1 MAQDMALRA
10 VAGVEG
16 TNVERRS
23 FLKLGVGAL
32 VGESLTR
39 NVAAALPGAAALVVN
54 DANVKYFGVF
64 RETAPQS
71 TKPRG
76 WIRELLTRQMN
87 GLAKHHAVSGYPF
100 DTCLW
105 AGRIPSMSHGDA
117 WWPYE
122 QTGYLLDGME
132 RLGLVMEDA
141 DLLGLSRANF
151 QYVLASAAADGT
163 LGPTHI
169 GAINWPHAVFFRS
182 MTAEFDATGKTAIA
196 AAIARHYKG
205 RPVNYGRGFRDC
217 ANVETMVRLYGVSGD
232 PEMLALAKRTYANFD
247 QTHTVTDLAH
257 LSDDKPCGE
266 HGVTFN
272 ETAKQPAILYLAT
285 GEQAMLDASL
295 NAYRKV
301 DRDDMLA
308 SGLHSAEEK
317 LRGNDQGL
325 YHETC
330 NVSDYTWS
338 VGYLLMA
345 TGDASWADHIEKTT
359 FNAGLGSIGKDFKA
373 HQYFSSPNQVVAR
386 HGIVSSYNVNR
397 VAFRPGHDTECC
409 SGNVHRF
416 LPNYVMRQWMRT
428 PQGGVVAALYGA
440 SVHKTTVRG
449 VPVAIEQKTEYPFSS
464 KVTLTVRCS
473 RPVAFPLHVRI
484 PGWAEQPEIKV
495 NGRRWPGLCQPAS
508 FETIDRTFAN
518 GDTVEMTFPMRVRM
532 RLWGAGAVSIER
544 GPLVYSL
551 KIDEAA
557 TPVFGEKTA
566 PDFPAWDILPA
577 SPWNYG
583 LQVKE
588 FDIASQV
595 QVVER
600 TVEGF
605 PWDVGNSPIELRL
618 PARRI
623 SAWTLPEKTN
633 PALPEKPVGDGE
645 VETVTL
651 VPYGATRIRLTV
663 FPLLG

>member
-1 MAQDMALRA
+1 MQEM
-10 VAGVEG
+10 
-16 TNVERRS
+16 
-23 FLKLGVGAL
+23 
-32 VGESLTR
+32 
-39 NVAAALPGAAALVVN
+39 
-54 DANVKYFGVF
+54 
-64 RETAPQS
+64 
-71 TKPRG
+71 
-76 WIRELLTRQMN
+76 LTRQIN

-105 AGRIPSMSHGDA
+105 AGRIASMPHGDP

-122 QTGYLLDGME
+122 QTGYLLDGLE
-132 RLGLVMEDA
+132 RLGLVMDEKS
-141 DLLGLSRANF
+141 LLAETRANF
-151 QYVLASAAADGT
+151 QYVLANAAADGS
-163 LGPTHI
+163 LGPTHV
-169 GAINWPHAVFFRS
+169 GPTNWPHAVFFRS
-182 MTAEFDATGKTAIA
+182 MTAEHDATGG
-196 AAIARHYKG
+196 AAIPAALTRHYMG
-205 RPVNYGRGFRDC
+205 RPMDYGRGYRDC
-217 ANVETMVRLYGVSGD
+217 ANVETMVRLYSESGD
-232 PEMLALAKRTYANFD
+232 GDLLAKAKQTYANFD
-247 QTHTVTDLAH
+247 EMHATTDLAR

-308 SGLHSAEEK
+308 SGLHSAEEN
-317 LRGNDQGL
+317 LRGNDPAL

-330 NVSDYTWS
+330 DISDYSWS

-359 FNAGLGSIGKDFKA
+359 FNAGLGAISKDFKS

-386 HGIVSSYNVNR
+386 HGLVSKYNVNR
-397 VAFRPGHDTECC
+397 VAYRPGHDTECC

-416 LPNYVMRQWMRT
+416 LPNYVLRQWMRT
-428 PQGGVVAALYGA
+428 PEGGVVAALYGA
-440 SVHKTTVRG
+440 SVHKTTVHG
-449 VPVAIEQKTEYPFSS
+449 VPVTIEQQTDYPFSS
-464 KVTLTVRCS
+464 TVTLKVRCA

-484 PGWAEQPEIKV
+484 PGWTERGEVMV
-495 NGRRWPGLCQPAS
+495 NGKRWPGLCQPAS
-508 FETIDRTFAN
+508 FETIERTFVN
-518 GDTVEMTFPMRVRM
+518 GDTVQMTFPMPVRL
-532 RLWGAGAVSIER
+532 RYWGTGAASIER

-557 TPVFGEKTA
+557 TPIFGEKTA

-583 LQVKE
+583 LQVKS

-600 TVEGF
+600 TVSGF
-605 PWDVGNSPIELRL
+605 PWDAGNSPVELRV

-633 PALPEKPVGDGE
+633 PSLPDKPVGDGS

-651 VPYGATRIRLTV
+651 VPYGSTRIRLTV